1 MLSEKREEY
10 PFPKHK
16 EDRAMTTATKE
27 FLTHL
32 DQLCEERKAAIR
44 AAAEAFWAW
53 FAEKEEWITATLGT
67 PNGSDVVWAIDAQI
81 KPVFPYFKKELE
93 FQLGFNEGKG
103 EFFFFHFGNKH
114 LMRDGQAWAELMP
127 ADLKARWTVILE
139 K

>member
-1 MLSEKREEY
+1 MGLFSK
-10 PFPKHK
+10 K
-16 EDRAMTTATKE
+16 EMDT
-27 FLTHL
+27 
-32 DQLCEERKAAIR
+32 

-53 FAEKEEWITATLGT
+53 FAEKEEWILANLKT
-67 PNGSDVVWAIDAQI
+67 NGMDVVWAIDAQI

-114 LMRDGQAWAELMP
+114 LMRDGERLAGMMP
-127 ADLKARWTVILE
+127 EGLRGRWTVVLE

>member
-1 MLSEKREEY
+1 MGLFSK
-10 PFPKHK
+10 K
-16 EDRAMTTATKE
+16 EMNT
-27 FLTHL
+27 
-32 DQLCEERKAAIR
+32 

-67 PNGSDVVWAIDAQI
+67 PNGSDVVWAVDAQI

>member
-1 MLSEKREEY
+1 MGLFSK
-10 PFPKHK
+10 K
-16 EDRAMTTATKE
+16 EMDT
-27 FLTHL
+27 
-32 DQLCEERKAAIR
+32 

-53 FAEKEEWITATLGT
+53 FAEEEEWILANLKT
-67 PNGSDVVWAIDAQI
+67 NGMDVVWAIDARI

-114 LMRDGQAWAELMP
+114 LMRDGERLAGMMP
-127 ADLKARWTVILE
+127 EGLRGRWTVVLE

>member
-1 MLSEKREEY
+1 MGLFSK
-10 PFPKHK
+10 K
-16 EDRAMTTATKE
+16 EMDT
-27 FLTHL
+27 
-32 DQLCEERKAAIR
+32 

-53 FAEKEEWITATLGT
+53 FAEQEEWILANLKT
-67 PNGSDVVWAIDAQI
+67 NGMDVVWAIDARI

-114 LMRDGQAWAELMP
+114 LMRDGQSLAEMMP
-127 ADLKARWTVILE
+127 ERLRERWTVVLE

>member
-1 MLSEKREEY
+1 MGLFSK
-10 PFPKHK
+10 K
-16 EDRAMTTATKE
+16 EMDT
-27 FLTHL
+27 
-32 DQLCEERKAAIR
+32 

-53 FAEKEEWITATLGT
+53 FAEQEEWILTNLKT
-67 PNGSDVVWAIDAQI
+67 NGMDVVWAIDARI

-114 LMRDGQAWAELMP
+114 LMRDGERLAGMMP
-127 ADLKARWTVILE
+127 EGLRGRWTVILE

>member
-1 MLSEKREEY
+1 MGLFSK
-10 PFPKHK
+10 K
-16 EDRAMTTATKE
+16 EMDT
-27 FLTHL
+27 
-32 DQLCEERKAAIR
+32 

-53 FAEKEEWITATLGT
+53 FAEKEDWITANLKT
-67 PNGSDVVWAIDAQI
+67 NGMDVVWAIDARI

-114 LMRDGQAWAELMP
+114 LMRDGKSLAEMMP
-127 ADLKARWTVILE
+127 EGLRGRWTVILE